1 MTTISDEVKAA
12 IYKEL
17 DIHDFFAEDKGKY
30 PAIKPARSYAYY
42 NHAKKNSKGEI
53 EIKVVNWQVR
63 FLMLFVMVITLVS
76 YLSNHNLWI
85 LLIFLMEAIT
95 LFVLEWL
102 GRKEK
107 VIVNLYGI
115 QMDHKNYFWEHYQGA
130 YIVAW
135 GAGKATYS
143 RFILMKSESK
153 WITLDLT
160 NRISINK
167 LGTAIRDMEPDS
179 WKV

>member
-17 DIHDFFAEDKGKY
+17 DIHDFFAEDKGKF
-30 PAIKPARSYAYY
+30 PAIRPARSYAYY
-42 NHAKKNSKGEI
+42 NSAKKNSNGEI

-63 FLMLFVMVITLVS
+63 FLLLFVMMITLVS
-76 YLSNHNLWI
+76 YLSSRNLWV
-85 LLIFLMEAIT
+85 LLILIAEVAFFFL
-95 LFVLEWL
+95 LEWYS
-102 GRKEK
+102 RKEK
-107 VIVNLYGI
+107 VIVNYYGI
-115 QMDHKNYFWEHYQGA
+115 QLDHANYYWEHYQGA

-143 RFILMKSESK
+143 RLVLMKSEHK

-160 NRISINK
+160 DRININK
-167 LGTAIRDMEPDS
+167 LGTAIRDMEPVS
-179 WKV
+179 WKA